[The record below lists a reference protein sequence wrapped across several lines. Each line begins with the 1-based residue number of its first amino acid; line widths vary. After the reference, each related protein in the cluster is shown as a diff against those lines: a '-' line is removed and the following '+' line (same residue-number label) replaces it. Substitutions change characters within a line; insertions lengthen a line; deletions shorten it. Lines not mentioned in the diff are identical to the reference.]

1 MSVVGTFNGWNVVS
15 LPNSQLRSVDFTD
28 HEIVAQ
34 SSSPWTGQSQTYD
47 WGQSF
52 LSAMVTTA
60 KLTRAQ
66 GAAWTAAL
74 RACRGPLNV
83 FQFGD
88 PGMLGPLGAAG
99 VNLAPDP
106 FFQMPL
112 GLLWSQPDPNWY
124 ISPGRNPS
132 KSNYLK
138 VSSTDSGV
146 SSSSTAVPVAVVAGQ
161 KYTLSGCMDASAAT
175 SGVLAIAAANASFSI
190 DYGIVVAA
198 AGTSGQFT
206 VSFIVPGGVTVV
218 YLRCELSAAVWAAGK
233 TVSFSNISLTAGAP
247 VVNGAGQSGY
257 SLATSGWPAS
267 VANLLLPGDYLSIAS
282 APVNGG
288 DISPLRLYS
297 ATQAVSSDASGNAT
311 IPIWPPLRES
321 PASAAP
327 LQLTNTQGLFRR
339 SDVKQQWNENYDK
352 TVSLSF
358 GIVEAL

>member
-34 SSSPWTGQSQTYD
+34 SSSPWTGQTQTYD

-52 LSAMVTTA
+52 LSAMVTTT

-66 GAAWTAAL
+66 GATWTAAL

-88 PGMLGPLGAAG
+88 PGMTLPNGAAG

-112 GLLWSQPDPNWY
+112 GLIWSQPDPNWF
-124 ISPGRNPS
+124 ISPGPNAS
-132 KSNYLK
+132 KSNFLK
-138 VSSTDSGV
+138 VSSTDSGATTL
-146 SSSSTAVPVAVVAGQ
+146 SSSAAITVVAGLS
-161 KYTLSGCMDASAAT
+161 YTLSGFLNAT
-175 SGVLAIAAANASFSI
+175 GATVNGLILRAQHS
-190 DYGIVVAA
+190 
-198 AGTSGQFT
+198 GTSYLDLFQAFGQCGQLTGTFT
-206 VSFIVPGGVTVV
+206 VPGGITSIT
-218 YLRCELSAAVWAAGK
+218 LECICDATFPSG
-233 TVSFSNISLTAGAP
+233 VSMAFSNIGLMAGAP
-247 VVNGAGQSGY
+247 KVNGAGQSGY
-257 SLATSGWPAS
+257 SLITNGWPPS
-267 VANLLLPGDYLSIAS
+267 VSNILLPGDYLSLAS
-282 APVNGG
+282 SPVNGG

-297 ATQAVSSDASGNAT
+297 VTQAVNTDSSGNAT
-311 IPIWPPLRES
+311 FPIWPPLREV
-321 PASAAP
+321 PANAAP
-327 LQLTNTQGLFRR
+327 LILTNTQGLFRR
-339 SDVKQQWNENYDK
+339 SDAKQQWNENYDK